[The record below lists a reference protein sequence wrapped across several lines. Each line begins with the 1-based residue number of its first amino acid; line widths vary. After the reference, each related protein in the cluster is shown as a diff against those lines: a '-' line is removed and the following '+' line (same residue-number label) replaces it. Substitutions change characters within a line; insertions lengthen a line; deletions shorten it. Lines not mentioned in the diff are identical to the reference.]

1 MAPTD
6 IESQCELGQRL
17 LMEME
22 YLQAERVLAA
32 AEAIAWER
40 RAWDVLSRLYLP
52 LQEARR
58 QRRQRCGEGTIQ
70 LDLLATS
77 AREPLNA
84 AEIVQRVP
92 HGQLLVAGWQTLE
105 PAATVRRLA
114 AERGL
119 YVETFLAAVYPPGP
133 KQLVLIAPTERTRLP
148 TTLDHST
155 PPADCVVLDA
165 AELPHGQKAG
175 TAETYAQTMSL
186 WERLHAP
193 FLARAEAEFEPLEK
207 MRLFRQTIDVDY
219 GCELAHQH
227 LAAAAREQLRTESG
241 RHT

>member
-1 MAPTD
+1 MALSD
-6 IESQCELGQRL
+6 IEAQCELGQRL
-17 LMEME
+17 LREMD

-32 AEAIAWER
+32 AEAVAWEGQM
-40 RAWDVLSRLYLP
+40 WDVLSRLYLP
-52 LQEARR
+52 LQETRR
-58 QRRQRCGEGTIQ
+58 QRRQRCGEGIVQ

-77 AREPLNA
+77 AGERLNA
-84 AEIVQRVP
+84 AEIIQRVA

-105 PAATVRRLA
+105 PAAAVRRLA

-119 YVETFLAAVYPPGP
+119 YVEAFLAAVYPSGS
-133 KQLVLIAPTERTRLP
+133 KRVVVIAPHEQMRLP
-148 TTLDHST
+148 KIMDDST

-165 AELPHGQKAG
+165 TELPRGQRLG
-175 TAETYAQTMSL
+175 TSETYAHTMSL

-193 FLARAEAEFEPLEK
+193 FLARAEAESEPLER

-227 LAAAAREQLRTESG
+227 LANVAREQLRTQSG